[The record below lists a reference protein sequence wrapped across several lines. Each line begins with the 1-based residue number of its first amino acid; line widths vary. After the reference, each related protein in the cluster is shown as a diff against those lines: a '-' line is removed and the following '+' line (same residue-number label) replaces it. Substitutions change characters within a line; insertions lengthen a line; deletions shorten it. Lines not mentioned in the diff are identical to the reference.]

1 MSTFLSRMNEARQ
14 WAAAAHHPRLGFM
27 VSGGLSGSTYLPSS
41 ELSTDMVTFNAYTSI
56 PFGLLRHCV
65 VAMDRNDGDFF
76 LAGGVDGSNRVDRA
90 FIHSSSN
97 WVEVRKMPTARDG
110 TKSN

>member
-27 VSGGLSGSTYLPSS
+27 VSGGWSGSTSLSSS
-41 ELSTDMVTFNAYTSI
+41 ELSTDMATFNAYTSI
-56 PFGLLRHCV
+56 PIRLHRHCV

-76 LAGGVDGSNRVDRA
+76 LAGGVGSNQVDRA
-90 FIHSSSN
+90 FIHRSSN
-97 WVEVRKMPTARDG
+97 WVEVRKMSTARNG